1 MNDAEKLRYR
11 FLDKVAD
18 WAAATCEVGTDDQIA
33 ALALGMQTLITLID
47 NPPADPVER
56 EQMLER
62 AVTYF
67 FVT

>member
-1 MNDAEKLRYR
+1 MTEHERLRYK

-18 WAAATCEVGTDDQIA
+18 WGVATVEHGTDDQIK
-33 ALALGMQTLITLID
+33 ALQLGLETLVTLILD
-47 NPPADPVER
+47 PPADPTER

>member
-1 MNDAEKLRYR
+1 MNELRQR

-18 WAAATCEVGTDDQIA
+18 WAVATCEHGTDDQIA
-33 ALALGMQTLITLID
+33 ALGLGLQTLPTLII
-47 NPPADPVER
+47 NPPADPFER

>member
-1 MNDAEKLRYR
+1 MNELRER

-18 WAAATCEVGTDDQIA
+18 WAVATCEHGTDDQIA
-33 ALALGMQTLITLID
+33 ALALGMQTLVTLIEK
-47 NPPADPVER
+47 PPADPVER